1 MLGWF
6 RKQQPKIICQDENYF
21 SPGDKIVELE
31 ERITLLENQ
40 VRELQQENIETTNS
54 LYEVANSLES
64 RIDILSSEPYKLPNN
79 AKEIK

>member
-1 MLGWF
+1 MFGWF

-21 SPGDKIVELE
+21 SPGDKIIELE

-40 VRELQQENIETTNS
+40 VRELHQENIETTNS

-64 RIDILSSEPYKLPNN
+64 RIDILSSEPYKLPSNTE
-79 AKEIK
+79 EIK

>member
-1 MLGWF
+1 MFGWF

-64 RIDILSSEPYKLPNN
+64 RIDILSSEPYKLHSNTE
-79 AKEIK
+79 EIK

>member
-1 MLGWF
+1 MFGWF

-21 SPGDKIVELE
+21 SPGDKVVELE

-79 AKEIK
+79 VEEIK

>member
-21 SPGDKIVELE
+21 SPGDKIIELE
-31 ERITLLENQ
+31 ERITLLENLI
-40 VRELQQENIETTNS
+40 RELQQENIETTNS

-64 RIDILSSEPYKLPNN
+64 RIDILSSEPYKLPSNTE
-79 AKEIK
+79 EIK

>member
-21 SPGDKIVELE
+21 SPGDKVVELE

-64 RIDILSSEPYKLPNN
+64 RIDILTSEPYKLPSNT
-79 AKEIK
+79 KEIK

>member
-1 MLGWF
+1 MFGWF

-21 SPGDKIVELE
+21 SPGDKVVELE

-64 RIDILSSEPYKLPNN
+64 RIDILSSEPYKLPSNTE
-79 AKEIK
+79 EIK

>member
-31 ERITLLENQ
+31 ERIILLENIIK
-40 VRELQQENIETTNS
+40 ELQQENIETTNS

-64 RIDILSSEPYKLPNN
+64 RIDILTSEPYKLPNN
-79 AKEIK
+79 VEEIK

>member
-21 SPGDKIVELE
+21 SPGDKIIELE
-31 ERITLLENQ
+31 ERITLLENLI
-40 VRELQQENIETTNS
+40 RELQQENIETTNA

-64 RIDILSSEPYKLPNN
+64 RIDILTSEPYKLPNN
-79 AKEIK
+79 VEEIK